1 MHYFRDPVLLG
12 LVGLLVLTITLFLA
26 SVLPY
31 PFGILVLLLL
41 IVARLL
47 SRR

>member
-1 MHYFRDPVLLG
+1 MKYFKDRLLLG

-26 SVLPY
+26 GVLPY

>member
-1 MHYFRDPVLLG
+1 MHYFKDPVLLG
-12 LVGLLVLTITLFLA
+12 LIALLVLTITLFLA
-26 SVLPY
+26 GVLPY